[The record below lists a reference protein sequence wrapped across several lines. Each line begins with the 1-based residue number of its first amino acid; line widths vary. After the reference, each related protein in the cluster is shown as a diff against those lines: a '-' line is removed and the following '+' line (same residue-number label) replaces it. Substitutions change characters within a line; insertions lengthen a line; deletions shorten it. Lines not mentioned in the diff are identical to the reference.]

1 MDKTKKLRISHELRS
16 CTADELNLSQEEI
29 MKAFRLDEL
38 DAAFIGKFC
47 DFTVSQEEEGGYY
60 DGSSYTRIKCYGR
73 RDETDEEFEARTK
86 REKMSKRTD
95 EERERA
101 LLEKLKAKYE
111 NK

>member
-16 CTADELNLSQEEI
+16 CTADELLLSQEEI
-29 MKAFRLDEL
+29 KKAFRLDEL
-38 DAAFIGKFC
+38 EASFVSQFS
-47 DFTVSQEEEGGYY
+47 DFRVEQEEEGGYY
-60 DGSSYTRIKCYGR
+60 GESTYTRIKCYGH

-86 REKMSKRTD
+86 REKISKRTD

-111 NK
+111 SR